1 MTAFLTT
8 DFLAENLWNTHY
20 KLVDA
25 SWFMPDS
32 GRSARAEYLKTHL
45 PGAVFFDLDD
55 ISDKKS
61 TYPHM
66 LPYVDIFS
74 QKIGALGIS
83 NHDKV
88 VIYDSQGLFSAP
100 RAWWMF
106 RVFGHEK
113 TYILEGG
120 LPKWIAE
127 AKPVQSGTVEIMS
140 TRYNTKFNATLYRH
154 IEDVFNNLTKPV
166 DQIVDARS
174 PSRFRGEEPEPRPG
188 LRSGH
193 IPGAKNVFYK
203 DLITEQGLLKSK
215 EDMAQIFINAGVDLS
230 KPIANMCGSGVTACI
245 LALAQFELGIKNAGV
260 YDGSWA
266 EWGSIKELPV
276 ATK

>member
-8 DFLAENLWNTHY
+8 DFLAANLWNTHY

-25 SWFMPDS
+25 SWFMPGS
-32 GRSARAEYLKTHL
+32 GRDARAEYLKTHL
-45 PGAVFFDLDD
+45 PNAVFFDLDD

-61 TYPHM
+61 PYPHM
-66 LPYVDIFS
+66 LPYIDIFG

-83 NHDKV
+83 NHDKIV
-88 VIYDSQGLFSAP
+88 LYDSQGLFSAP

-120 LPKWIAE
+120 LPKWISE
-127 AKPVQSGTVEIMS
+127 AKPLQSGTVEVMP
-140 TRYNTKFNATLYRH
+140 TRFNTNFNGTLYRH
-154 IEDVFNNLTKPV
+154 IEDVFNNLTKPI
-166 DQIVDARS
+166 DQVVDARS

-203 DLITEQGLLKSK
+203 DLITEKGVLKSK
-215 EDMAQIFINAGVDLS
+215 EELTQIFLDAGVDLS
-230 KPIANMCGSGVTACI
+230 KPIANTCGSGVTACI
-245 LALAQFELGIKNAGV
+245 LALAQYELGKKDSGV

-266 EWGSIKELPV
+266 EWGSIKELAV
-276 ATK
+276 ETK